1 MENIA
6 LNNLPEACKLMSSD
20 KRVLCYYMQTAYNN
34 TATMNVLLKGE
45 KLCQKVFL
53 KFYHRNY

>member
-20 KRVLCYYMQTAYNN
+20 KRGTE
-34 TATMNVLLKGE
+34 LL
-45 KLCQKVFL
+45 
-53 KFYHRNY
+53 YADSI

>member
-45 KLCQKVFL
+45 KLC
-53 KFYHRNY
+53 